1 MSPKHLLRFL
11 GESSLGWRH
20 SRGTHEARLAEL
32 SVMPESLRVARTV
45 LRRHG
50 GRGIREERREE
61 GKGEGECG
69 RRGRG
74 RRRKRRKGS
83 TGRGRGDF

>member
-20 SRGTHEARLAEL
+20 SRGTHEAWLAEL
-32 SVMPESLRVARTV
+32 SVMPEFLRVAMTV

-50 GRGIREERREE
+50 GRRVREERREE
-61 GKGEGECG
+61 GLGEGEVG
-69 RRGRG
+69 ERREGQKKVG
-74 RRRKRRKGS
+74 ELGKGM
-83 TGRGRGDF
+83 RVE

>member
-20 SRGTHEARLAEL
+20 SRGTHEAWLAEL
-32 SVMPESLRVARTV
+32 SVMPESLRVAMTV

-50 GRGIREERREE
+50 GRGVREERREE
-61 GKGEGECG
+61 GMGEGEVG
-69 RRGRG
+69 ERREGK
-74 RRRKRRKGS
+74 KRVREPGKGL
-83 TGRGRGDF
+83 GVE